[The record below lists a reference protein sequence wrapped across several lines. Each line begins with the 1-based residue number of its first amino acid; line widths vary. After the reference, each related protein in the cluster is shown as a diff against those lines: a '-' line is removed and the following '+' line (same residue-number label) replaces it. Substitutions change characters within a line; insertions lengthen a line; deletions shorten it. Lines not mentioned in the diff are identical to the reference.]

1 MKRRLKSFII
11 GFVLCLTVIAVAVGL
26 SAVAGE
32 ALSALR
38 TEEGDIQIEALG
50 TWLEIPVG
58 LIDGTKEAFLR
69 IQRAAEYAAPP
80 LSNTIKMT
88 FKYCLDALQ
97 APP

>member
-26 SAVAGE
+26 TAVAGE

-50 TWLEIPVG
+50 TWLEIPAYF
-58 LIDGTKEAFLR
+58 LDGTKEAISR
-69 IQRAAEYAAPP
+69 MQKAAEYAAPP

-88 FKYCLDALQ
+88 FKYCFDALR
-97 APP
+97 ALP

>member
-1 MKRRLKSFII
+1 MKRRLKSFVI

-26 SAVAGE
+26 TAVAGE

-50 TWLEIPVG
+50 TWLEIPAYV
-58 LIDGTKEAFLR
+58 LDGAREAFSR
-69 IQRAAEYAAPP
+69 MQKAAEYAAPP

-88 FKYCLDALQ
+88 FNFCLDALQ